1 MNWINFIISI
11 VAAYLLGSIPFSYI
25 FGKLQG
31 IDIRQHGSGNVG
43 ATNAL
48 RVLGTKIGVITLL
61 LDMGKGFVAVQ
72 LARILMP
79 GVFEGYYVIIA
90 LVAITGHIFTL
101 FLGFKGGKGVA
112 TSAGVF
118 INLLPLPCLLTLLV
132 FVIVVTVSKYVSLG
146 SITAALFL
154 FIYILIENIRNSF
167 GEWYYLGVV
176 ILVAGFIIIR
186 HRANIS
192 RLLSGTENKLSF
204 KKKE

>member
-1 MNWINFIISI
+1 MNWFTFIISI

-79 GVFEGYYVIIA
+79 DAFEGYYVIIA

-118 INLLPLPCLLTLLV
+118 INLLPLPCLMTLLV

-176 ILVAGFIIIR
+176 TLVAGFIIIR
-186 HRANIS
+186 HKANIS

>member
-118 INLLPLPCLLTLLV
+118 INLLPLPCLFTLLV
-132 FVIVVTVSKYVSLG
+132 FAVVVAVSKFVSLG

-176 ILVAGFIIIR
+176 TLVAGFIIIR
-186 HRANIS
+186 HKANIS

>member
-101 FLGFKGGKGVA
+101 FLRFKGGKGVA

-132 FVIVVTVSKYVSLG
+132 FVIVVAFSKYVSLG

-154 FIYILIENIRNSF
+154 FIYVLIENIINNF

-176 ILVAGFIIIR
+176 TLVAGFIIIR
-186 HRANIS
+186 HKANIS
-192 RLLSGTENKLSF
+192 RLLSGKENKLSF

>member
-48 RVLGTKIGVITLL
+48 RVLGSKIGVITLL

-72 LARILMP
+72 LARVLMP

-132 FVIVVTVSKYVSLG
+132 FVIVVAFSKYVSLG

-154 FIYILIENIRNSF
+154 FIYVLIENIINNF

-176 ILVAGFIIIR
+176 TLVAGFIIIR
-186 HRANIS
+186 HKANIS
-192 RLLSGTENKLSF
+192 RLLSGKENKLSF

>member
-1 MNWINFIISI
+1 MNWLNFIISI
-11 VAAYLLGSIPFSYI
+11 IAAYLLGSIPFSYI
-25 FGKLQG
+25 FGKLKG
-31 IDIRQHGSGNVG
+31 IDIREHGSGNVG

-48 RVLGTKIGVITLL
+48 RVLGTKTGVITLL
-61 LDMGKGFVAVQ
+61 LDMGKGFAAVQ

-118 INLLPLPCLLTLLV
+118 INLLPLPCLLTLVV
-132 FVIVVTVSKYVSLG
+132 FVIVVSISKFVSLG
-146 SITAALFL
+146 SITSALFL

-176 ILVAGFIIIR
+176 TLVAGFIIIR
-186 HRANIS
+186 HKANIS

>member
-154 FIYILIENIRNSF
+154 FIYILIENIRSSF

-176 ILVAGFIIIR
+176 TLVAGFIIIR

>member
-72 LARILMP
+72 LARVLMP

-101 FLGFKGGKGVA
+101 FLRFKGGKGVA

-132 FVIVVTVSKYVSLG
+132 FVIVVAFSKYVSLG

-154 FIYILIENIRNSF
+154 FIYVLIENIINNF

-176 ILVAGFIIIR
+176 TLVAGFIIIR
-186 HRANIS
+186 HKANIS
-192 RLLSGTENKLSF
+192 RLLSGKENKLSF

>member
-48 RVLGTKIGVITLL
+48 RVLGSKIGVITLL

-118 INLLPLPCLLTLLV
+118 INLLPLPCLLTLIV
-132 FVIVVTVSKYVSLG
+132 FVIVVAISKYVSLG

-154 FIYILIENIRNSF
+154 FIYVLIENIINNF

-176 ILVAGFIIIR
+176 TLVAGFIIIR
-186 HRANIS
+186 HKANIS
-192 RLLSGTENKLSF
+192 RLFSGTENKLTF
-204 KKKE
+204 KKKG